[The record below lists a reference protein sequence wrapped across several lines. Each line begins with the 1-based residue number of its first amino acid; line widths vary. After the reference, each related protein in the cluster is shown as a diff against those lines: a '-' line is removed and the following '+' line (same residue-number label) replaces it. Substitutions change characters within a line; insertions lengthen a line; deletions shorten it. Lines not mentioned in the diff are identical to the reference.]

1 MSLRNIRLLATYC
14 SKSNIALGSM
24 GVAAGP
30 LNPHRTCMNELCGS
44 WRHYMHVSGLS
55 FFLFADSRRFGP
67 IQSESGHIGRN
78 RSNQVE
84 TGFELGW
91 NSSKKINNNTKLN
104 VLNFEAT
111 LNQKKNPYPSQTTE
125 LSAFLVL
132 SLFVF
137 PFSLPNLWPR
147 TQNLYFAS
155 LPKLTLHLSA
165 SSSLIQ
171 VPSSLRYFVFMLT
184 LHYTLTCSI
193 AHSISVSQYVCII

>member
-55 FFLFADSRRFGP
+55 FFLFADSHQFGP

-111 LNQKKNPYPSQTTE
+111 LNQKKKKP
-125 LSAFLVL
+125 L
-132 SLFVF
+132 SL
-137 PFSLPNLWPR
+137 SNNRALCL
-147 TQNLYFAS
+147 S
-155 LPKLTLHLSA
+155 CSLTLCLS
-165 SSSLIQ
+165 
-171 VPSSLRYFVFMLT
+171 FLT
-184 LHYTLTCSI
+184 P
-193 AHSISVSQYVCII
+193 

>member
-55 FFLFADSRRFGP
+55 FFLFADLRRFGP

-111 LNQKKNPYPSQTTE
+111 LNQKKKKTLIPLKQQSSLPFLFSHS
-125 LSAFLVL
+125 LSFLSHSL
-132 SLFVF
+132 TYGHSLRISTLPHCLSSLFISR
-137 PFSLPNLWPR
+137 P
-147 TQNLYFAS
+147 Q
-155 LPKLTLHLSA
+155 
-165 SSSLIQ
+165 
-171 VPSSLRYFVFMLT
+171 
-184 LHYTLTCSI
+184 
-193 AHSISVSQYVCII
+193 AH

>member
-55 FFLFADSRRFGP
+55 FFLFADSHQFGP

-111 LNQKKNPYPSQTTE
+111 LNQKKP
-125 LSAFLVL
+125 L
-132 SLFVF
+132 SL
-137 PFSLPNLWPR
+137 SNNRALCL
-147 TQNLYFAS
+147 S
-155 LPKLTLHLSA
+155 CSLTLSFLSH
-165 SSSLIQ
+165 SLTYGHSLRISTLPHCLSSL
-171 VPSSLRYFVFMLT
+171 F
-184 LHYTLTCSI
+184 
-193 AHSISVSQYVCII
+193 ISRP